1 MILFERFRKTMFK
14 EACFT
19 VNQVYAWHPGFEK
32 NNLGRWVKNGLLI
45 KLRNGYYTFPEY
57 LSEPNFPL
65 FIGNR
70 IYRPS
75 YITIHTAL
83 AFYGLIPE
91 SVIQITNVTT
101 LKTANFTNPAGSFFY
116 HHLQPELFFGFNSL
130 PFLNGRSLLMATI
143 EKALL
148 DLLYL
153 YPFYKTEKDLT
164 DLRLD
169 PDILQENLQ
178 QKLMSEYIVRFRNH
192 ALEKRA
198 KLLLKLYSV

>member
-1 MILFERFRKTMFK
+1 MNLFEQFRKIMFN

-19 VNQVYAWHPGFEK
+19 VNQVYAWYPGFDK

-57 LSEPNFPL
+57 QSEPNFSL

-75 YITIHTAL
+75 YISIHTAL
-83 AFYGLIPE
+83 AFHGLIPE
-91 SVIQITNVTT
+91 SVVQVTSVTT
-101 LKTANFTNPAGSFFY
+101 LKTAHFTNPAGNYFY
-116 HHLQPELFFGFNSL
+116 HHLLPELFFGYNAL
-130 PFLNGRSLLMATI
+130 PFLNGRSIMMATI

-153 YPFYKTEKDLT
+153 YPFYKSEKDMM

-169 PDILQENLQ
+169 NDILRENLQ
-178 QKLMSEYIVRFRNH
+178 HHLLMEYLAGFRNRS
-192 ALEKRA
+192 LEKRA
-198 KLLLKLYSV
+198 LLLIKLSSS